1 MKEKAKNILSS
12 GVLHRGM
19 VGSCS
24 PVSTE
29 GKTLGAAAQRGKYD
43 TVSTGSDDTRT
54 VIITAEKKHGKF
66 GKEAAHHQA
75 MCKYEIII
83 LFQNASSLYISLLD
97 FTSWCLLIPLLAL
110 NATQ

>member
-1 MKEKAKNILSS
+1 M
-12 GVLHRGM
+12 
-19 VGSCS
+19 GSRS

-29 GKTLGAAAQRGKYD
+29 GKTSAAAAQRGKYD
-43 TVSTGSDDTRT
+43 TVSTGNVTART

-97 FTSWCLLIPLLAL
+97 STSWRLLIPLSAL